1 MLVIRKTQKLS
12 LNTFPFSC
20 FWYDRHFISS
30 EEILMKTLRINT
42 CIYDLSEL
50 KTLTFIIFFKS
61 I

>member
-30 EEILMKTLRINT
+30 EEILMKTLRIN
-42 CIYDLSEL
+42 IYDLSEL